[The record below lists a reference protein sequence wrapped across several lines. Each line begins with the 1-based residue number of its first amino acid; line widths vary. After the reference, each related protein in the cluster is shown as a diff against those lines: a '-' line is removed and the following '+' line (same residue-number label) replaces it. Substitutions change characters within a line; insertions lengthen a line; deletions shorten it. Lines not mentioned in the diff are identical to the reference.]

1 MWFPRRPPLPRA
13 PPLRAL
19 DADRRCRASRVDAPP
34 RRADSRVRAT
44 MGKRRRRADDDLGAP
59 SAVAQSR
66 APPPRVPEAPT
77 AAEYARRPADARAP
91 ATNPSSRTLA
101 PESDPA
107 DDCETPLEAYRHV
120 APALAKLAQRLKI
133 PKSELRVWDP
143 YYCEGAV
150 ARHLSSLGFP
160 NVRNDPVDFYRV
172 VDGDAEPPPHD
183 VLVTNPPF
191 SGDHARRLFTYLAA
205 RPPTLPFAVLAPE
218 YVHRKVWYAPVLRTA
233 PDVFYV
239 VPRRRYRYVAARGGR
254 MKNAARTPCRHWVRD
269 GRCPRE
275 DACPFAHGDGDGDGD
290 GERAERTGTETETT
304 TFPGMIDRRLSRRST
319 RCGTCTA
326 GRVATRASSRRCGRN
341 GSAATTE
348 TSRARRS

>member
-1 MWFPRRPPLPRA
+1 
-13 PPLRAL
+13 
-19 DADRRCRASRVDAPP
+19 
-34 RRADSRVRAT
+34 
-44 MGKRRRRADDDLGAP
+44 MGKRRRRADDDHGAS
-59 SAVAQSR
+59 SAAAKSR
-66 APPPRVPEAPT
+66 TPPPRVPIAST
-77 AAEYARRPADARAP
+77 AAKRARRPDDARAP
-91 ATNPSSRTLA
+91 ATTPSSRAPA

-150 ARHLSSLGFP
+150 ARHLASLGFP

-191 SGDHARRLFTYLAA
+191 SGDHARRLFAYLAA
-205 RPPTLPFAVLAPE
+205 RPPSLPFAVLAPE
-218 YVHRKVWYAPVLRTA
+218 YVHRKVWYAPVLRAA

-269 GRCPRE
+269 GRCPRG
-275 DACPFAHGDGDGDGD
+275 DACPFAHGDGDVDGDGD
-290 GERAERTGTETETT
+290 GNRVVGDARRDV
-304 TFPGMIDRRLSRRST
+304 PGDDRSEVVAPFDT
-319 RCGTCTA
+319 MWHVHCGK
-326 GRVATRASSRRCGRN
+326 GRN
-341 GSAATTE
+341 ASVVAALRQKRFGGGDGDDAGAALVASTGDLAPPPT
-348 TSRARRS
+348 RRREGR

>member
-1 MWFPRRPPLPRA
+1 
-13 PPLRAL
+13 
-19 DADRRCRASRVDAPP
+19 
-34 RRADSRVRAT
+34 

-290 GERAERTGTETETT
+290 GKGGKDGDGDGNHDV
-304 TFPGMIDRRLSRRST
+304 PGDDRSEVVAPFDT
-319 RCGTCTA
+319 MWHVHCGK
-326 GRVATRASSRRCGRN
+326 GRN
-341 GSAATTE
+341 ASVVAALRQKRFGGDDGDDSGAALV
-348 TSRARRS
+348 TSTGNLAPPPTKRRGER